1 MIRAN
6 NYITFL
12 LVLIVIILVFGVGL
26 AIYYVL
32 DLNWFGKK
40 VDIYAEN
47 IIPNEQIETKQRV
60 EGYDLA
66 KRNYDI
72 VINGDDFK
80 ITVYKDGTVGI
91 KMIDN
96 EENRKVSIYKEI
108 RDKEIKTSL
117 TNIVR
122 AYEVYASKTSTAK
135 KYIVLVDKDG
145 NLYKLV
151 NEELIK
157 DGRYA
162 FVKIEGIAGIMDI
175 KEISNENTSPLL
187 EGINV
192 IAIDSEGNEILLTDY
207 LVNN

>member
-162 FVKIEGIAGIMDI
+162 FGKIEGIAGIMDI